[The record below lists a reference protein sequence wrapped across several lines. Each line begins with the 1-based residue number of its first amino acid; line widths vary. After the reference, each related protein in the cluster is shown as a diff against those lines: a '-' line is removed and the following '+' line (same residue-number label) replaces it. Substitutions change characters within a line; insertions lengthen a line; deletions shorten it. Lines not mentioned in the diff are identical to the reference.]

1 MPTNT
6 TNPLEVCL
14 VLVGVTVIGR
24 SYVLLEK
31 MWEVYFK
38 EHIYMVEIQNGVM
51 PIKLMCFVYT
61 VMHIHNWLKHLLA
74 VQNFFLL

>member
-24 SYVLLEK
+24 SYVLLEE

-38 EHIYMVEIQNGVM
+38 EYIYMVEIQNGVM

-61 VMHIHNWLKHLLA
+61 VMHIHN
-74 VQNFFLL
+74 